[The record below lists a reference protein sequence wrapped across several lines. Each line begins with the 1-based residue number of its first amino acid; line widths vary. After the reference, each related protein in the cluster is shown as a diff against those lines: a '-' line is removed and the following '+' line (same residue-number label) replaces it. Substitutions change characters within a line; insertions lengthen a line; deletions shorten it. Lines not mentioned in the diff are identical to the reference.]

1 MGDNR
6 NLLAGTSAA
15 GADGTGLMW
24 VAVSGSTAPTD
35 ASSAL
40 AAAWKNVGMISEDGL
55 GGKVN
60 TSSKDIK
67 AYGSIQ
73 IQRKIITESSLSFD
87 ITMIETNSRSQ
98 ELYWGLA
105 LNSISPTVGT
115 GAFSF
120 TFGTYTRQ
128 LFAAV
133 FDIIDGTN
141 RLRYYCP
148 QVEVTDRKDF
158 KVANADG
165 IQWGVTL
172 TAYPNSSGVTLQQ
185 YDVVPAL
192 G

>member
-15 GADGTGLMW
+15 GADGTGLFW

-87 ITMIETNSRSQ
+87 ITMIETNARSQ

-115 GAFSF
+115 GAFNF

-148 QVEVTDRKDF
+148 SVEVTDRKDF